1 MSIHSYNAAGIDRPP
16 PARTLFVARRY
27 PVPMRC
33 PDCGMWVRDGAALR
47 DHERET
53 HPRTVGEKN

>member
-1 MSIHSYNAAGIDRPP
+1 MSVHSYNAAGIDRPTVE
-16 PARTLFVARRY
+16 TLFS
-27 PVPMRC
+27 RC
-33 PDCGMWVRDGAALR
+33 FEIPSMYCPECGAFVLDGAALR